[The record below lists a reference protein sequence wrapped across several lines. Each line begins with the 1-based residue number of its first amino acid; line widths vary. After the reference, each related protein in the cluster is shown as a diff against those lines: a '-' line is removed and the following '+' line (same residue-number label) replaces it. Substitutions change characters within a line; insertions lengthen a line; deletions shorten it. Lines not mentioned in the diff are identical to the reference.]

1 MTPED
6 VPHDPLSTA
15 LQRVLLAHTRA
26 QAHLARTLG
35 VSRTDVDALEHLMV
49 GPLSAVELAG
59 RLGISQ
65 GAVTHLLSRLE
76 ERDHA
81 RRMSDPADRRRVAIE
96 LTDAGRDTVLCHVL
110 PMLRDLE
117 SLAARMSPRGSEA
130 VVAYLDGSATAL
142 LALSGAEAEVPPA
155 P

>member
-26 QAHLARTLG
+26 QGHLARTLG

-65 GAVTHLLSRLE
+65 GAVTHLLRRLE
-76 ERDHA
+76 KRDHA
-81 RRMSDPADRRRVAIE
+81 RRTSDPEDRRRVAIE
-96 LTDAGRDTVLCHVL
+96 LTDTGRDTVVAHVL
-110 PMLRDLE
+110 PLLRDLDA
-117 SLAARMSPRGSEA
+117 LAARMSRRSGEA
-130 VVAYLDGSATAL
+130 VIAYLDGSTTAL
-142 LALSGAEAEVPPA
+142 LALAGAEVPPA